1 MSNTSQPLDYTTSSN
16 DVGIIAQEISTV
28 LSDTITLTGSGSSY
42 YYSTGV
48 TNTVNISNGG
58 SSMGYTIGTSIPS
71 MTISSNGNVGIGT
84 ISGMSASTFQW
95 KNEEFVDC
103 LPNFERV
110 KAMCEQYP
118 GLKIAYDKFVTTYKL
133 VKDDYDSSK
142 D

>member
-1 MSNTSQPLDYTTSSN
+1 MSNTSQPMDCTTISN
-16 DVGIIAQEISTV
+16 NIGIIAQEVSTV
-28 LSDTITLTGSGSSY
+28 LPDTITLTGSGSSY

-58 SSMGYTIGTSIPS
+58 SSMRYTIGTSIPS

>member
-1 MSNTSQPLDYTTSSN
+1 MSNTSQPMDYTTSSN